1 MNGLPILTILTL
13 LPLVGGIIVA
23 GLQNKRLARNLALA
37 IGFASLAL
45 ALVLWKSFNPVTGEL
60 QFVEKHSWIPAL
72 GVNYFVGVDGLGLLM
87 VMLTAIV
94 VPMAMLASHS
104 LFSIPSPHDAGVGR
118 GLGKGDAEK
127 TNLLSPALS
136 SRGEGV

>member
-45 ALVLWKSFNPVTGEL
+45 ALVLWKSFNAASGEM
-60 QFVEKHSWIPAL
+60 QFVEGPHSWIPSL

-87 VMLTAIV
+87 VLLTAIV
-94 VPMAMLASHS
+94 VPLAMLASWRVEDRTS
-104 LFSIPSPHDAGVGR
+104 LYFALMLFLQAGLFG
-118 GLGKGDAEK
+118 
-127 TNLLSPALS
+127 TF
-136 SRGEGV
+136 